1 MTGALQVTQQGVGIL
16 AWEVIKTLPSTSLPG
31 QSQILTL
38 NKLYK
43 SPGQLAKQGNNEKDP

>member
-16 AWEVIKTLPSTSLPG
+16 AWEVIKTLPSTSLLG

-43 SPGQLAKQGNNEKDP
+43 SPGQLANQGNNEKDP